1 MGVPV
6 GILGHG
12 VVLGQELAG
21 QEEEACPDGSLEE
34 RGWETREMGQQWE
47 AQGGWRWGKFELV
60 RVRWQ

>member
-6 GILGHG
+6 GRLGRG

-21 QEEEACPDGSLEE
+21 REEEACLNGSLEK
-34 RGWETREMGQQWE
+34 RGWETGEMGQQWE
-47 AQGGWRWGKFELV
+47 ARGGWRWGKFELV